1 MVFRDFVV
9 VRDHDN
15 GISFKGSKMNKAVFM
30 NRPWLSSGKFVFLF
44 IAMADEGSCFSR
56 GWGEPFVLADDEEA
70 GRVSSTLIDV
80 DRKGHEVGS

>member
-9 VRDHDN
+9 GRGHDN
-15 GISFKGSKMNKAVFM
+15 GISSKGSKMNKAVFM

-56 GWGEPFVLADDEEA
+56 GWGEPFVIADDEEA

>member
-9 VRDHDN
+9 VRDHGN
-15 GISFKGSKMNKAVFM
+15 GISSKGSKMNKAVFM

-44 IAMADEGSCFSR
+44 IAMADEGSCLSR